1 MRVAVGEVVMV
12 AVWGSFWEEGDG
24 PVCEKG
30 RGGWEMGLRG
40 RGRWEMGLRG
50 WGGWEMGG
58 RRKAVGG
65 EAVKVGR

>member
-12 AVWGSFWEEGDG
+12 VVWDSFWEEGDG

-30 RGGWEMGLRG
+30 RGGR
-40 RGRWEMGLRG
+40 EMGLRG

-58 RRKAVGG
+58 RGRGGRRKAVEG